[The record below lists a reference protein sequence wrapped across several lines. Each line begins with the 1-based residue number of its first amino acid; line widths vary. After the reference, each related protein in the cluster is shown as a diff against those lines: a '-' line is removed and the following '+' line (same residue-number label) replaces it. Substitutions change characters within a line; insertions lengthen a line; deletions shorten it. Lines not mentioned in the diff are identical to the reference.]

1 MIKTCLVCGKQFEG
15 GGNRYYCSNGCAYK
29 AKIKNNAKYSRE
41 KKTEDRKKWAYAEAE
56 KLAHLLVD
64 QDAMDELTD
73 YIYNNY
79 QKYKG
84 RK

>member
-15 GGNRYYCSNGCAYK
+15 GSNRYYCSNGCAYK
-29 AKIKNNAKYSRE
+29 AKIKNNAKYNRE
-41 KKTEDRKKWAYAEAE
+41 KKTEERREWAHAEAQCLGE
-56 KLAHLLVD
+56 IMNGED
-64 QDAMDELTD
+64 IDALSD